1 MSHVEQE
8 LLTTV
13 IQQMS
18 HVEQELL
25 TTVIR
30 QMSHVEQELLTL
42 PKFYLQENINT
53 VGICFDEDDK

>member
-1 MSHVEQE
+1 
-8 LLTTV
+8 
-13 IQQMS
+13 MS

-30 QMSHVEQELLTL
+30 RMSHVEQELLTL
-42 PKFYLQENINT
+42 PKLSLRKRLFYLQENINT